1 MLFFKFN
8 NAEESTLINFNNICE
23 FNIEVTY
30 NQKIYLKLNYQ
41 EQDGSGQALTI
52 GGSYADMNAALADL
66 NAITEMI
73 KAQANTTNGVI
84 EWTRK

>member
-41 EQDGSGQALTI
+41 EQDGSGQSLTI
-52 GGSYADMNAALADL
+52 GGSYADINAAIADL

-73 KAQANTTNGVI
+73 KAQANAVNGVV

>member
-41 EQDGSGQALTI
+41 EQDGSGQSLTI
-52 GGSYADMNAALADL
+52 GGSYADINAAIADL
-66 NAITEMI
+66 NAIAELI
-73 KAQANTTNGVI
+73 KAQGATNNGIV

>member
-41 EQDGSGQALTI
+41 EQDGSGQSLTI
-52 GGSYADMNAALADL
+52 GGSYADINAAIADL

-73 KAQANTTNGVI
+73 KAQANTVNGVV

>member
-41 EQDGSGQALTI
+41 EQDGSGQTLTI
-52 GGSYADMNAALADL
+52 GGSYADMNAAIADL

-84 EWTRK
+84 EWTKK